1 MFTIIAQLLIKNFQN
16 FPKHDNFDNWE
27 IFNHPDYL
35 NGSSQKKK
43 KIRFK
48 SFLVRYNI
56 EKNKKNSWLV
66 KYFSNII
73 SLSEFKN
80 STVLDLGCFTGGRAI
95 SWAEDYSFK
104 EIHGIDINPV
114 FIKTCIELAKKKK
127 IRGSFK
133 LAYGE
138 KLPYRDNFFDYIIS
152 TDTFEHVQNLQKTL
166 NECYRVL
173 KPNGKLLVVFPQYLQ
188 PFESHL
194 NFVTNLPF
202 LHWFFSSKILS
213 KIYFNIIRQRGHKAK
228 WYTLN
233 KLKLDSWEKLP
244 SINGTSFSKLKKIIK
259 KIPFSDIKY
268 IYRPILT
275 DGRKSNM
282 LIFKILSLL
291 FYPLIYIKYLQEYFL
306 GRICFVA
313 KK

>member
-1 MFTIIAQLLIKNFQN
+1 M
-16 FPKHDNFDNWE
+16 
-27 IFNHPDYL
+27 
-35 NGSSQKKK
+35 
-43 KIRFK
+43 
-48 SFLVRYNI
+48 
-56 EKNKKNSWLV
+56 
-66 KYFSNII
+66 
-73 SLSEFKN
+73 
-80 STVLDLGCFTGGRAI
+80 C
-95 SWAEDYSFK
+95 
-104 EIHGIDINPV
+104 
-114 FIKTCIELAKKKK
+114 
-127 IRGSFK
+127 
-133 LAYGE
+133 
-138 KLPYRDNFFDYIIS
+138 NFFDYIIS
-152 TDTFEHVQNLQKTL
+152 TDTFEHVQNVQKTL

-213 KIYFNIIRQRGHKAK
+213 KIYFNIIKQRGDKAK

-244 SINGTSFSKLKKIIK
+244 SINGTSFSKLKIIIK

-306 GRICFVA
+306 GRICFIA